1 MGFASP
7 DAAYKALT
15 NGRKQEWRFVKDGQA
30 ASETPEAAGNWVS
43 FWLAP
48 GSPGAGSAPGAA
60 WADCDN
66 ASGSIVFT
74 DVSPQKRYLYGVELC
89 ATVTGVLMI
98 YDRLGHINF
107 AANSLVS
114 TGDKTVTATLADR
127 YAGAD
132 AEDLHNIEAWIEVTE
147 VTATTTTVLSM
158 DSYTNSAGTSGR
170 AGSSVTFPATATN
183 VGWMSPLYLQA
194 GDKGV
199 QAIDTVNVS
208 VASTT
213 TGEFN
218 VVLVRPIA
226 FIPVATA
233 NIMTMITVKDGLIP
247 TRIYDDSSLA
257 FAWLATSTTV
267 PDFWG
272 RIVTAY
278 DGS

>member
-98 YDRLGHINF
+98 YDRLGHINH
-107 AANSLVS
+107 ASNVLTG
-114 TGDKTVTATLADR
+114 TGDETVTATLADR
-127 YAGAD
+127 YSGAD
-132 AEDLHNIEAWIEVTE
+132 SEDLHNIEAWIEVTE
-147 VTATTTTVLSM
+147 ATATTAPVVSLN
-158 DSYTNSAGTSGR
+158 SYTNSAGTSGR
-170 AGSSVTFPATATN
+170 AGGNLTFPATATN
-183 VGWMSPLYLQA
+183 VGWMAPFPLQA

-199 QAIDTVNVS
+199 QAINTWTVGTACS
-208 VASTT
+208 T
-213 TGEFN
+213 TGECN
-218 VVLVRPIA
+218 IVLVRPIA

-233 NIMTMITVKDGLIP
+233 NIMTMITIKDGLIP

-257 FAWLATSTTV
+257 FAWFATATTV